1 MRLSNIPFIVT
12 SLFFIESCNSW
23 WRGTTTFH
31 SYCLA
36 CKLNFWHIE
45 IKTLNNDD
53 LYGVIL
59 CLCVVY
65 YANFDTCKHKC
76 CQFGWPV
83 GFLTIKCKKNHC
95 ICARLRVVRG
105 VIFLWFLHQKIKN
118 ILNQSV
124 IESWIKMY
132 LLIRIHYS
140 HQVSEQCI
148 FKGYCTSAWLNPESR
163 HWLETMVQGI
173 CALCP
178 FSIIYNINMWS
189 PDSTLFDTAWHYD
202 KYSGLGWENTTL
214 FGEGFSPANCPKV
227 WKYWQ

>member
-1 MRLSNIPFIVT
+1 MVLFYVYVLCIMQILIHANISVV
-12 SLFFIESCNSW
+12 SLGDRWVFLQLNVKKIIAFVPGYVSSEV
-23 WRGTTTFH
+23 
-31 SYCLA
+31 SYFCD
-36 CKLNFWHIE
+36 FY
-45 IKTLNNDD
+45 T
-53 LYGVIL
+53 
-59 CLCVVY
+59 
-65 YANFDTCKHKC
+65 
-76 CQFGWPV
+76 
-83 GFLTIKCKKNHC
+83 KK
-95 ICARLRVVRG
+95 
-105 VIFLWFLHQKIKN
+105 KKN

-227 WKYWQ
+227 WKNWQKSMRRLPPPPRLVSAMPSVSSWKV